1 MKKTETRKLLIAVRG
16 PVPPLYFCNTLSRYR
31 RHGSC
36 GACRIRS
43 GPKKFAPQ
51 FSSCHW
57 CCSRSLSK
65 RFCNAHAT
73 PARHA
78 PSCDATS
85 RSQSPS
91 PSPSSAFSS
100 PACFRPFP
108 FCRGPLAFPTLCWR
122 FYSRVRTTFRLQLMW
137 GWRRH

>member
-1 MKKTETRKLLIAVRG
+1 MQKPWYDTIPPAFVMGRASLCCAKKQKLNAR
-16 PVPPLYFCNTLSRYR
+16 
-31 RHGSC
+31 
-36 GACRIRS
+36 ACRIRS

-73 PARHA
+73 PARYA